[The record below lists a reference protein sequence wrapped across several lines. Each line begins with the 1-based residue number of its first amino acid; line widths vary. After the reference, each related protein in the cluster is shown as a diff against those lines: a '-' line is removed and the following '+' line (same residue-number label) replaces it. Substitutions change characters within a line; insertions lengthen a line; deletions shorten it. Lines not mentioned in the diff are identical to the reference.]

1 MSGLRGRV
9 VITGSVAFDYL
20 MKFPGK
26 FLEHFLPDQ
35 LNRISVSFLV
45 DEMRRVPGGCAPNI
59 AYTLALFGERP
70 RILAAAGKDAAEY
83 REWLGLQGIEVD
95 TLRIFE
101 DVFTASFFVSTD
113 LDQSQIA
120 SFYIG
125 AMARAE
131 ELSLADAGEEEIACV
146 VVSPNAPAAMER
158 VVRECRGAGVP
169 FLYDPSQQVA
179 RLAGEELLEGM
190 RGAAVLICNDY
201 EFGII
206 RHKTGLAEEE
216 IRDLVATLI
225 VTHGAE
231 GSTLWSDGRRHRVPA
246 ARLRAPARDPTG
258 VGDAY
263 RGALLKGM
271 LRGNPWDFCG
281 KIASVAAAYC
291 LEAEG
296 PQPPR
301 YDPAEFRARFRESYG
316 DAPELSGLFDPVLA

>member
-1 MSGLRGRV
+1 MRTLRGRV
-9 VITGSVAFDYL
+9 VVTGSVAFDYL
-20 MKFPGK
+20 MKFPGR
-26 FLEHFLPDQ
+26 FLDHFLPDQ

-83 REWLGLQGIEVD
+83 RSWLSRQGIEVD
-95 TLRIFE
+95 TLRIFD

-113 LDQSQIA
+113 IDQSQIA
-120 SFYIG
+120 SFYAG
-125 AMARAE
+125 AMARADQ
-131 ELSLADAGEEEIACV
+131 LSLAELGEEPIACV
-146 VVSPNAPAAMER
+146 IVSPNSPGAMER
-158 VVRECRGAGVP
+158 HVRECRQAGVP

-179 RLAGEELLEGM
+179 RLSGEELLEGM
-190 RGAAVLICNDY
+190 RGAAVLISNDY

-206 RHKTGLAEEE
+206 RNKTGLAEEE
-216 IRDLVATLI
+216 IRDLVETLI

-231 GSTLWSDGRRHRVPA
+231 GSTIWSEGQRHRVPA
-246 ARLRAPARDPTG
+246 ARLRGPARDPTG

-271 LRGNPWDFCG
+271 LRANPWDFCG

-296 PQPPR
+296 PQPAR
-301 YDPAEFRARFRESYG
+301 YDAKDFRSRFRESYG
-316 DAPELSGLFDPVLA
+316 DAGELSGLFDPVLS